1 MSKFRLMLKGSAF
14 RTAEAVIAI
23 VLGFVSL
30 PLFNR
35 YLGADLYGLWVLVS
49 SATALMYI
57 FDIGF
62 ASAVTQKIVYFV
74 NRKNTKKVNSV
85 ISTALVIYSVLG
97 SLIALVT
104 MGIAY
109 FYHPDLKHL
118 LNPLEFKLIVL
129 LVGFSIALE
138 FPFKAFAGIAA
149 AHLRFDLISLYRIF
163 FKIIGFI
170 VTLTLLLNGFKLV
183 SIAITGF
190 VISILSSASFVLMGR
205 YIYKQMELSWNLV
218 SKETFDE
225 LFSFSMWA
233 FLIDTN
239 LAIKNRIDIF
249 FIGSFI
255 SLSAVTTYYASVR
268 LVDYS
273 VELLYK
279 MLGITLPTLAGH
291 AASGDNDQF
300 RADLLLIN
308 RINTYAYVLVVVF
321 FIFTGKSILFYWLG
335 QGFNYEQA
343 YQVLVIL
350 ILGRLSTLVVDG
362 YGISLYAKS
371 KHKIMIYS
379 GFFETIATALSLYI
393 TLPVLNLGVVAAA
406 LSVAVPLA
414 VSRLILLP
422 FLCRSQLDVNY
433 YIRLVFM
440 SFRPLLILIPC
451 GLLLLVLNPVP
462 PELSIAKFLIGIVLV
477 SVTWLFMKLE
487 MQAREKELISRLA
500 VSVFCPLMG
509 FFFRRK
515 NDVK

>member
-14 RTAEAVIAI
+14 RTVEAVVAI
-23 VLGFVSL
+23 VLGFMSL
-30 PLFNR
+30 PLLNR
-35 YLGADLYGLWVLVS
+35 YLGADLYGLWVLIS

-74 NRKNTKKVNSV
+74 SQKNTKKVNSV

-97 SLIALVT
+97 ALIALVT
-104 MGIAY
+104 IGLA
-109 FYHPDLKHL
+109 FLYHPDLKHL
-118 LNPLEFKLIVL
+118 LIPSEFKLIVL

-138 FPFKAFAGIAA
+138 FPCKAFAGIAA

-163 FKIIGFI
+163 FKVVGFI
-170 VTLTLLLNGFKLV
+170 VIVFLLLNGFKLV
-183 SIAITGF
+183 AIAITGF
-190 VISILSSASFVLMGR
+190 IISILSSASFVLMGR
-205 YIYKQMELSWNLV
+205 YIYKQMELSWSLV

-225 LFSFSMWA
+225 LFSFSLWA
-233 FLIDTN
+233 FLIDMN

-255 SLSAVTTYYASVR
+255 SLSAVATYYASVR

-291 AASGDNDQF
+291 AASGDNAQF

-308 RINTYAYVLVVVF
+308 RINTYAYILVAIAF
-321 FIFTGKSILFYWLG
+321 MFIGKSILFYWLG
-335 QGFNYEQA
+335 QGFNFEQA

-350 ILGRLSTLVVDG
+350 ILGRLSTLAVDG
-362 YGISLYAKS
+362 YATSLYAKS

-379 GFFETIATALSLYI
+379 GFFETASTALLLYI
-393 TLPVLNLGVVAAA
+393 TLFQLNLGVVAAA

-414 VSRLILLP
+414 ASRLVLLP
-422 FLCRSQLDVNY
+422 FLCRSQLDVNHY
-433 YIRLVFM
+433 VRLVFM
-440 SFRPLLILIPC
+440 SFRPLLMAIPC
-451 GLLLLVLNPVP
+451 GLLVLFLNPLP
-462 PELSIAKFLIGIVLV
+462 PEMSQTKFLMGILLALV
-477 SVTWLFMKLE
+477 IWLFMKLE
-487 MQAREKELISRLA
+487 MQVREKELIVRLA
-500 VSVFCPLMG
+500 ENMFRPLAG
-509 FFFRRK
+509 FFSWRK
-515 NDVK
+515 